1 MSNAYVYQCLNFSW
15 KDPKKHRETSDLT
28 EGNTTT
34 ITATIAIIIKKT
46 FIKCLEWTGLCA
58 LRSLSQLTAK
68 NNSRRL
74 FHEFQCMR

>member
-34 ITATIAIIIKKT
+34 ITATIAIIIKKNIYQVLRMDGALCST
-46 FIKCLEWTGLCA
+46 FTVSADCQK
-58 LRSLSQLTAK
+58 
-68 NNSRRL
+68 
-74 FHEFQCMR
+74 